1 MANEHETRKP
11 EKKSPIE
18 PPLEPLVADPF
29 VGRGRTIG
37 GTRMPARAPEEL
49 HRLFAEALNAH
60 DLEALMA
67 LFEPEAT
74 LIPQP
79 GQVVTGTEAI
89 REALSGFLALKP
101 RFDLEFKKAFQAG
114 DIALLFSNWTL
125 SGTDPDGNAVEL
137 AGRTSD
143 VARRQPYGSW
153 LFVIDDPFGAEHG
166 FG

>member
-1 MANEHETRKP
+1 MSA
-11 EKKSPIE
+11 
-18 PPLEPLVADPF
+18 
-29 VGRGRTIG
+29 RT
-37 GTRMPARAPEEL
+37 PKEL

-60 DLEALMA
+60 DIEALMA
-67 LFEPEAT
+67 LFEPDAT

-101 RFDLEFKKAFQAG
+101 KFELEFKKAFQAG
-114 DIALLFSNWTL
+114 DIALLFSDWTL
-125 SGTDPDGNAVEL
+125 SGTDPDGNAIEL

-143 VARRQPYGSW
+143 VARRQSYGSG
-153 LFVIDDPFGAEHG
+153 LFVIDNPFGSEHG

>member
-1 MANEHETRKP
+1 
-11 EKKSPIE
+11 
-18 PPLEPLVADPF
+18 
-29 VGRGRTIG
+29 
-37 GTRMPARAPEEL
+37 MPARTPEEL
-49 HRLFAEALNAH
+49 SRLFAKALSAH

-101 RFDLEFKKAFQAG
+101 KFESEFKKAFQVG
-114 DIALLFSNWTL
+114 EIALLFSDWTL
-125 SGTDPDGNAVEL
+125 SATDPDGNAIEM
-137 AGRTSD
+137 AGRTTD
-143 VARRQPYGSW
+143 VARRQPDGSW
-153 LFVIDDPFGAEHG
+153 RFVIDDPYGTEHG